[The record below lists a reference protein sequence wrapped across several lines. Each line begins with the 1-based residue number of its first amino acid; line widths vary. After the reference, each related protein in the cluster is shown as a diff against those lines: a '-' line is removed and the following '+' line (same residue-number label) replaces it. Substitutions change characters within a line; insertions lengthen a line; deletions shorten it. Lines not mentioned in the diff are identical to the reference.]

1 MDDGDGYLNSGDHVG
16 DVAEIGHHGIL
27 FSLPERR
34 LPQEPRER
42 RAVEHLAVAVPHGTA
57 FVVFPA
63 AAGSALLDATSDSH
77 SRRLLIR
84 LLAAAAWDGSEAR
97 RQEQHT
103 RQGRG
108 GFGGMQNGWSAS
120 VRLGAELR
128 GAVGAG
134 ASGEGGSARA
144 RQLLLGRDR
153 EERGE
158 GREERGEG
166 REKREGRDRGG
177 GGWERSQGARGC

>member
-1 MDDGDGYLNSGDHVG
+1 
-16 DVAEIGHHGIL
+16 
-27 FSLPERR
+27 
-34 LPQEPRER
+34 
-42 RAVEHLAVAVPHGTA
+42 
-57 FVVFPA
+57 
-63 AAGSALLDATSDSH
+63 
-77 SRRLLIR
+77 
-84 LLAAAAWDGSEAR
+84 
-97 RQEQHT
+97 
-103 RQGRG
+103 
-108 GFGGMQNGWSAS
+108 MQNGWSAS